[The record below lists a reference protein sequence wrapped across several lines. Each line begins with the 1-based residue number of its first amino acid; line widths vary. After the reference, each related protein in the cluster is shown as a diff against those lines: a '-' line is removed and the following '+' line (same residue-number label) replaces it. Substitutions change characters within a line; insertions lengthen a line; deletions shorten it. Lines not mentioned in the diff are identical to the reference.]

1 LLFRLFHLKQNH
13 LKQNKISFHFLIV
26 GCVLG
31 GCWMLRL
38 YVAGSNIFY
47 MLNYRNQLIE
57 NHRAR
62 GTISIVYV
70 FVISHLI
77 IGGLSAFWFYKLM
90 QNGIYNFLV
99 FQPPKV
105 KDESIKICKLSVKDD
120 RF

>member
-1 LLFRLFHLKQNH
+1 
-13 LKQNKISFHFLIV
+13 
-26 GCVLG
+26 
-31 GCWMLRL
+31 MLRL

-77 IGGLSAFWFYKLM
+77 IGGLSAFSYSELALS
-90 QNGIYNFLV
+90 ICSSPSRSAASASSDRCPCCIHSSASVL
-99 FQPPKV
+99 QPKHV
-105 KDESIKICKLSVKDD
+105 SLAQVEK
-120 RF
+120 